1 MITTAFDFSSLRR
14 HPDVEAPNLHAVDAT
29 DRLILDEAAEEIAA
43 HPHGVLVID
52 DHFGALTLGAIALH
66 GARGV
71 RIHQDS
77 VVAERA
83 LAANAGE
90 LATEYRSVPLEDV
103 GQGRVVLWQLPRS
116 LDLLEDIAARIA
128 GQLHPDATVYA
139 GGRIKHMTT
148 RMNEVLATHFGE
160 VRASLARQKSRV
172 LVAREPRPGSAASTA
187 REIHSENGIR
197 FETAP
202 GVFAGGRLD
211 IGTRAL
217 LAVLDQVSTDAR
229 TAVDLGCGSGIL
241 AATLAAARPALT
253 VTATDVSQA
262 AVDAARATAELNGLA
277 NVVVLRD
284 DAGSSIP
291 DHSVDVV
298 LLNPP
303 FHAGSTVHTGIASK
317 LFAAAARMLR
327 PGGELW
333 TVYNSPLGYRP
344 ELARVVGPTRE
355 VSRTPKFTVTV
366 SELRGI

>member
-1 MITTAFDFSSLRR
+1 VIATAFDFSSLRR
-14 HPDVEAPNLHAVDAT
+14 YPDVEAPNLHAVDAT
-29 DRLILDEAAEEIAA
+29 DRLILDEAADALA
-43 HPHGVLVID
+43 SHPHEVLVID

-71 RIHQDS
+71 RVYQDS

-83 LAANAGE
+83 LAANAGD
-90 LATEYRSVPLEDV
+90 LGAEYHSVPLDEV
-103 GQGRVVLWQLPRS
+103 GQARVVLWQLPRS
-116 LDLLEDIAARIA
+116 LDLLEDIAGRIA
-128 GQLHPDATVYA
+128 SQLHPDATVYA

-148 RMNEVLATHFGE
+148 RMNEALAVHFGE

-172 LVAREPRPGSAASTA
+172 LVARDPQPGLAGGVV
-187 REIHSENGIR
+187 RDIHSENGIR

-217 LAVLDQVSTDAR
+217 LAVLDQVSADAR

-241 AATLAAARPALT
+241 AATLAAARPGLT
-253 VTATDVSQA
+253 VTATDVSHA
-262 AVDAARATAELNGLA
+262 AVDAARVTAELNGLT

-291 DHSVDVV
+291 DDSVDVV

-327 PGGELW
+327 SGGELW
-333 TVYNSPLGYRP
+333 TVYNSSLGYRS

-355 VSRTPKFTVTV
+355 VSRTRKFTVTA
-366 SELRGI
+366 SRNR